1 MRGIGY
7 SFLKPFHETSAR
19 IHKRAEASSPQF
31 RKEAKPEYR
40 CLPCLLGLKLEMTME
55 YFMARL
61 PVSPG
66 GLGSVKVHG
75 DVKNWK
81 ESDEVDLVLEKE

>member
-1 MRGIGY
+1 
-7 SFLKPFHETSAR
+7 
-19 IHKRAEASSPQF
+19 
-31 RKEAKPEYR
+31 
-40 CLPCLLGLKLEMTME
+40 MTME